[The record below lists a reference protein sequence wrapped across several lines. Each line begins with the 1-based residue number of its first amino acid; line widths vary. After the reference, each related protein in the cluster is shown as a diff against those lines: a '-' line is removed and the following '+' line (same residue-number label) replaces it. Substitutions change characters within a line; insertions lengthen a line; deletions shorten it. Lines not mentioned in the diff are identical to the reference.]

1 MSIKRKFTT
10 KDQNCNECML
20 RGSFKTQGYDWWWHS
35 FTAINR
41 RTGAEKPF
49 FIEFFVCNPALAE
62 DEPVLG
68 QLPANQTLNKKPSYL
83 MVNCGC
89 WGADKKKQL
98 HRFFAWKDVK
108 IHMNAPYSVQAA
120 DCYAD
125 EYTLRGT
132 VALTEEEVAAHPE
145 YMCDAGTM
153 TFDIKV
159 DKQIAWNVGYGT
171 SWLMRRLNA
180 FEMYW
185 HAEGMK
191 TLYSGTIVLDGD
203 IYDVIPEK
211 SYGYADKNWGSDF
224 TTPWVWLS
232 SCDLTSNITG
242 KKLTNSVFD
251 IGGGAPKAF
260 GIRFPRKLLGGF
272 CYEGDCY
279 EFNFS
284 KLWTFSRTSFD
295 GYETDDEVVW
305 HVDQKTIKGRLITDI
320 RCKKDDMLNI
330 HYEAPNGKARHQ
342 RLWNCGKGYGDLK
355 LYKKTLFG
363 YKLIDDMHAEHIGCE
378 YGEYDHPEPY
388 IQK

>member
-1 MSIKRKFTT
+1 MTEGYTKGSINITKNDNDLHPEWMSDFGNVSWNIK
-10 KDQNCNECML
+10 
-20 RGSFKTQGYDWWWHS
+20 
-35 FTAINR
+35 I
-41 RTGAEKPF
+41 
-49 FIEFFVCNPALAE
+49 
-62 DEPVLG
+62 
-68 QLPANQTLNKKPSYL
+68 
-83 MVNCGC
+83 
-89 WGADKKKQL
+89 DKK
-98 HRFFAWKDVK
+98 
-108 IHMNAPYSVQAA
+108 
-120 DCYAD
+120 
-125 EYTLRGT
+125 
-132 VALTEEEVAAHPE
+132 VA
-145 YMCDAGTM
+145 
-153 TFDIKV
+153 F
-159 DKQIAWNVGYGT
+159 NVGYGAGD
-171 SWLMRRLNA
+171 LFRRLHL
-180 FEMYW
+180 FEMFW